1 MALILSTA
9 QPARHPDPTV
19 KAQAL
24 AFLMF
29 DRPDLDLA
37 ERFLVDFG
45 LVRAARTSDALFMRA
60 AEPSAFC
67 YVAFKADKA
76 RFRGLGL
83 SVGTRADLERLAALP
98 GASHVEP
105 APCPGGGERVRLEDP
120 SGFEVHAVHGA
131 SPVPPLERRA
141 ALVWNVGGDH
151 ARVDA
156 PQRPRHSPPQ
166 VLKLGHVVLE
176 LADYQR
182 TAGWYTRH
190 FGFIPSDVQLLPDG
204 APAVAFMRLDL
215 GSTPAD
221 HHTLAL
227 AQGLVDTYSH
237 SAYEVVDAD
246 AVGMGQQVL
255 KERGW
260 RHAWGIG
267 RHLLGSQVFDYWQD
281 PYGDKHEHYTDGDV
295 FTADRP
301 TGFHPLSRQGM
312 AQWGEEMPKS
322 FVKPKPSLPL
332 ALSALKNILGGAVPI
347 GRIRK
352 LAQALF

>member
-1 MALILSTA
+1 LALVLKTA

-24 AFLMF
+24 AYLMF
-29 DRPDLDLA
+29 DRPDLDET
-37 ERFLVDFG
+37 ERFLIDFG
-45 LVRAARTSDALFMRA
+45 LVRALRTPEALFLRA
-60 AEPSAFC
+60 AESSAFC
-67 YVAFKADKA
+67 YVALKADKP

-83 SVGTRADLERLAALP
+83 RVRSRYDLERLSGLP
-98 GASHVEP
+98 GASAIEP
-105 APCPGGGERVRLEDP
+105 ATWPGGGERVRLKDP

-131 SPVPPLERRA
+131 SPVQPLERRS
-141 ALVWNVGGDH
+141 ALAWNVGGDRV
-151 ARVDA
+151 RVDV
-156 PQRPRHSPPQ
+156 PQRPPHAPPE

-227 AQGLVDTYSH
+227 AQGPVDAYSH

-260 RHAWGIG
+260 SHAWGIG

-281 PYGDKHEHYTDGDV
+281 PYGAKHEHYTDGDV
-295 FTADRP
+295 FTADAP
-301 TGFHPLSRQGM
+301 TGFCPLSRQGM
-312 AQWGEEMPKS
+312 AQWGQEMPKS
-322 FVKPKPSLPL
+322 FAKPKLTVPL
-332 ALSALKNILGGAVPI
+332 VLAALKNVLSGKPSI
-347 GRIRK
+347 GRL
-352 LAQALF
+352 LALARIMF